1 MDASKY
7 EPEQR
12 PHQQKTRQPRAVYTG
27 MPEEGHLEV
36 AHEAE
41 AKQPRKEHQ

>member
-12 PHQQKTRQPRAVYTG
+12 PHQQKTRQPGAVYTG